1 MIGHYLT
8 MIVISLVSGLLSG
21 MWVWSDKP
29 SDIRL
34 SLNDVYMVALMTSL
48 MIFFMALL
56 DRHYLWAIVAAA
68 VSGLTLWAIRTQMF
82 VTKSQYFKG
91 MIPHHSMAVL
101 TSKRLLDNPSLSHD
115 ERKFVVQIIMT
126 QEREIAWMKSHTD
139 NRE

>member
-1 MIGHYLT
+1 
-8 MIVISLVSGLLSG
+8 
-21 MWVWSDKP
+21 
-29 SDIRL
+29 
-34 SLNDVYMVALMTSL
+34 
-48 MIFFMALL
+48 
-56 DRHYLWAIVAAA
+56 
-68 VSGLTLWAIRTQMF
+68 MF